1 MRETQLDIA
10 YSNWEVSSILTAS
23 NADDENILNHA
34 AYHLQQAVELA
45 LKYVLEQ
52 NGVSYPKT
60 HDIEILL
67 KAAKD
72 NQIFLS
78 KFDWIYEHA
87 EMLSSWEAKTRYIVA
102 YLVEKNKI
110 MNALPEVHEFL
121 SAIKE
126 LQFTTERDYDQD
138 ELSYMM
144 DL

>member
-10 YSNWEVSSILTAS
+10 YSNWEVSRILIGSQT
-23 NADDENILNHA
+23 DDENILNHA
-34 AYHLQQAVELA
+34 AYHLQQAAELA

-72 NQIFLS
+72 NQVFLPGS
-78 KFDWIYEHA
+78 DWIESHA

-110 MNALPEVHEFL
+110 LNALPEVHDFL
-121 SAIKE
+121 ISVKE
-126 LQFTTERDYDQD
+126 LQFTAVMEFDGN
-138 ELSYMM
+138 ELPHMM
-144 DL
+144 N